1 MIRTDFHTHTTY
13 CDGRS
18 TAEEMVQAAIARGM
32 DCIGF
37 SGHAL
42 TTFDTEWC
50 MSLEGMR
57 AYAAEISRLK
67 ERYADRIRILC
78 GAEWDFYSDG
88 SEDGIEYKIG
98 SVHYIEKDG
107 VRTNID
113 ESPKLLKQLCQEWFD
128 GDFYALAEGYYAN
141 VGAVL
146 ERTGADIIGHFDLV
160 TKFNEGCA
168 LFDET
173 HPRYRA
179 AWQQAADRLLTYGKP
194 FEINTGAM
202 SRGWRTAPY
211 PSAEIMEYISAR
223 GGQFILSSDSHSTDT
238 LLYGFEEW
246 EKYCREHGYT
256 LLDRVPGIGDK

>member
-1 MIRTDFHTHTTY
+1 MIRRDFHTHTTY

-18 TAEEMVQAAIARGM
+18 TAEEMVQAAIVRGM

-50 MSLEGMR
+50 MSPEGMQ
-57 AYAAEISRLK
+57 AYAAEISCLK
-67 ERYADRIRILC
+67 DRYAGRIRILC

-88 SEDGIEYKIG
+88 PEDGIEYKIG
-98 SVHYIEKDG
+98 SVHYIEKNG

-113 ESPKLLKQLCQEWFD
+113 ESPEQLKRLCQEWFD
-128 GDFYALAEGYYAN
+128 GDFYALAESYYAN

-146 ERTGADIIGHFDLV
+146 DRTGADIIGHFDLV
-160 TKFNEGCA
+160 TKFNEGHA

-223 GGQFILSSDSHSTDT
+223 GGCFILSSDSHSTDI

-246 EKYCREHGYT
+246 EKYCREHGYV
-256 LLDRVPGIGDK
+256 LLDSLPGIRDK